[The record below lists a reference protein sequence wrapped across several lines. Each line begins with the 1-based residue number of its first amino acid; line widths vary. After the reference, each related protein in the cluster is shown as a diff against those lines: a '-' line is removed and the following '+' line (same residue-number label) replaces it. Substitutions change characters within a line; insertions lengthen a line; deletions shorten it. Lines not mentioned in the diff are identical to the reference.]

1 MKRFPTAR
9 RAAYVAAMA
18 TLLICCKEVIAYLP
32 NVELVSLLVALF
44 AVHFGTDAL
53 YAIYTFALVQGL
65 LYGFNLWWW
74 VPYLYVWTVLWFAAR
89 AMRRTEQPLAWG
101 AMLGIYA
108 LVFGFLCA
116 LPYFVTGGIGGGLT
130 YYLAGLGFDLIHTVS
145 NFFVGLLLWRPL
157 SKALALIAKTEDR

>member
-1 MKRFPTAR
+1 MHRYPAAR

-18 TLLICCKEVIAYLP
+18 TLRICCKEVIAYLP

-74 VPYLYVWTVLWFAAR
+74 APYLYVWTVLWFIAR
-89 AMRRTEQPLAWG
+89 AMRRCEDAAAWG
-101 AMLGIYA
+101 AVLGIYA
-108 LVFGFLCA
+108 LLFGQLCA
-116 LPYFVTGGIGGGLT
+116 LPYFVASGWSAGLT

-145 NFFVGLLLWRPL
+145 NFFVGLLLWKPL
-157 SKALALIAKTEDR
+157 SKELGRIAKTEA